1 MTVQRASSPVLGMAR
16 PRPFPSMK
24 PKKTNMPVA
33 TPTRETTVIIVED
46 DAGIRESL
54 TDYLDE
60 SPDCRCLAAFPN
72 AEAAL
77 EPIGRAQPDV
87 VIMDINLPGMSGIEA
102 TRELKR
108 RHPELRILMLTV
120 YEEGKA
126 LFESLKAGACGYLL
140 KRTAPEKIIEA
151 IHDAKAGGVPLNPQ
165 MAAKVAQF
173 FRQASPLEAELG
185 TLTQRERETLELL
198 AEGYL
203 YKEIAH
209 RMGVST
215 GTVHQFIKHIYEK
228 LHVHSRTEAVLKYLG
243 TNPASRR

>member
-1 MTVQRASSPVLGMAR
+1 
-16 PRPFPSMK
+16 MK
-24 PKKTNMPVA
+24 PTKTTMPVA
-33 TPTRETTVIIVED
+33 VTPRETSVVIVED

-54 TDYLDE
+54 TAYLEE
-60 SPDCRCLAAFPN
+60 SPDCRCLAAFPS

-77 EPIGRAQPDV
+77 DYLGREQPDV

-108 RHPELRILMLTV
+108 RHPAMRILMLTV
-120 YEEGKA
+120 YEEGKP

-151 IHDAKAGGVPLNPQ
+151 IHEAKAGGVPLNPQ

-173 FRQASPLEAELG
+173 FRQTSPLEAELG
-185 TLTQRERETLELL
+185 SLTQRERETLELL

-228 LHVHSRTEAVLKYLG
+228 LHIHSKAEAIALALK
-243 TNPASRR
+243 SRR

>member
-1 MTVQRASSPVLGMAR
+1 
-16 PRPFPSMK
+16 
-24 PKKTNMPVA
+24 MPVA

-54 TDYLDE
+54 TAYLDE

-72 AEAAL
+72 AEAAI
-77 EPIGRAQPDV
+77 EAIGRAQPDV

-108 RHPELRILMLTV
+108 RHPALRILMLTV

-173 FRQASPLEAELG
+173 FRQTSPHEAELG

-209 RMGVST
+209 RMGVS
-215 GTVHQFIKHIYEK
+215 
-228 LHVHSRTEAVLKYLG
+228 A
-243 TNPASRR
+243 PAPSISSSNTSTKNCTSTRAPRPSSNTSAPTPARAGEVAWPARKPACIGPAAA